1 MIWHSRDVN
10 QYRLHTLEQK
20 RLLSIGESEIKCE
33 PRIRFWSEFWFKH
46 HLFKGRTGLPMELK
60 CVDWKPILAN
70 LTDLRQITCRDFFNP
85 IATSLKGNRQFS
97 APLPNALNE
106 RLSMDDKDLLE
117 RRGSSPARLGKQV
130 STAVINGDFEVPLF
144 KPMTFSDNDYNHISN
159 EVDTTVIQEV
169 VNTVTSSA
177 QHYYKRNSV
186 PRLLVGGPI
195 LTRLGGILAT
205 YMIAN
210 LLAPIV
216 VMLWYNT
223 ICYIKKG

>member
-130 STAVINGDFEVPLF
+130 STAVINGDFEVPVF
-144 KPMTFSDNDYNHISN
+144 KPMTFSDK
-159 EVDTTVIQEV
+159 TTGFKLSCSQPHHPDSLVHL
-169 VNTVTSSA
+169 TS
-177 QHYYKRNSV
+177 QHYTGKSSSHFLKDNALSKGSIEDLGVLNANNSLMV
-186 PRLLVGGPI
+186 PQQSR
-195 LTRLGGILAT
+195 R
-205 YMIAN
+205 YRFE
-210 LLAPIV
+210 
-216 VMLWYNT
+216 
-223 ICYIKKG
+223 KKG